1 MNRWLTITALLA
13 TVAGGVTTTTADAQ
27 APYPGR
33 YDQDGYYPGGGAYGR
48 GGYYGRGYQDYGPA
62 NLVNA
67 TQALAN
73 EADHLARAT
82 QSTSADPRL
91 VRDAVEFAQQADH
104 FTRFIQSGADPRDV
118 QQDFAYLARDF
129 QELQS
134 NFGRYGSR
142 YGGRHL
148 DEDFAQ
154 VAGAFQYTA
163 DAVQGFGGGYG
174 PYGSSGFYDGRWRR
188 GPVPVN
194 PRPGYPG
201 YGY

>member
-1 MNRWLTITALLA
+1 MNRWLTFTALLA
-13 TVAGGVTTTTADAQ
+13 TIAGGVVTTQAEAQ
-27 APYPGR
+27 PPYQGR
-33 YDQDGYYPGGGAYGR
+33 YDYGYGGRYQGGGR
-48 GGYYGRGYQDYGPA
+48 YGRGYDDYGPA

-67 TQALAN
+67 TQALAS

-91 VRDAVEFAQQADH
+91 ARDAVEFAQQAD
-104 FTRFIQSGADPRDV
+104 RFSSYVQSGADPRDV

-134 NFGRYGSR
+134 NFGRYGNR

-163 DAVQGFGGGYG
+163 DAVQGYDSGRYG
-174 PYGSSGFYDGRWRR
+174 PNGSSGFYDGRWRR
-188 GPVPVN
+188 GTVPVN
-194 PRPGYPG
+194 PRSGYPR